1 MSDYKILFGV
11 EHLKEIST
19 SISIAFDTETLQLQ
33 PEVGK
38 LRLIQ
43 LGCQA
48 RQVIIIIDCFQLEES
63 DWEKLRLFFTNGD
76 RFWLAHN
83 AVFDLAWLQEH
94 EIYPRGKVRCSMLAS
109 KLINNGIPGVS
120 TA

>member
-11 EHLKEIST
+11 EHLDEIST

-43 LGCQA
+43 LGC
-48 RQVIIIIDCFQLEES
+48 ES
-63 DWEKLRLFFTNGD
+63 LR
-76 RFWLAHN
+76 HN
-83 AVFDLAWLQEH
+83 
-94 EIYPRGKVRCSMLAS
+94 
-109 KLINNGIPGVS
+109 
-120 TA
+120 

>member
-19 SISIAFDTETLQLQ
+19 SVSLAFDTETLQLQ

-43 LGCQA
+43 LGCES
-48 RQVIIIIDCFQLEES
+48 RRIIVVIDCFE
-63 DWEKLRLFFTNGD
+63 
-76 RFWLAHN
+76 LACAAIRALPASH
-83 AVFDLAWLQEH
+83 
-94 EIYPRGKVRCSMLAS
+94 GKCA
-109 KLINNGIPGVS
+109 P
-120 TA
+120 